1 MDGWNV
7 DARCGGGRVS
17 RSPGC
22 KEVENGDVQ
31 VPRTRLSDR
40 SFFPTLPPLSSF
52 FVSDGVVSETNCSA
66 FLNWDEESLQSFH
79 EAAVVFWSLVATVK
93 LQPVLDDTLEGK
105 AVNFLQRMDLDE
117 RELADAFLMSLR
129 QTMNESS
136 RDFIQSISVLLSSPS
151 QAVTTATMKM
161 LQSLIAN
168 CSRKV
173 RLALV
178 KADLIPQLI
187 TTLNPQSLS
196 FTEALDIHTSL
207 MINITNTLGLAT
219 PNGLGQLGIEDDN
232 EQEAEHETVLQQVL
246 APSEKYIWHL
256 CMNRFSIVDG
266 NQSANFLEILA
277 KILQI
282 SHAYQPTMN
291 FVLNMPVFLT
301 LPSCLTFF
309 EDDCSIWYFL
319 DTIIDA
325 QLEWNKR
332 RGEERKMGK
341 TVLRMLR
348 MEGFEDAM
356 EEKLQNDKSETDRVL
371 IVSLSMELT
380 NLHGINL
387 PWR

>member
-1 MDGWNV
+1 MSALDSKKSTSTG
-7 DARCGGGRVS
+7 
-17 RSPGC
+17 
-22 KEVENGDVQ
+22 
-31 VPRTRLSDR
+31 
-40 SFFPTLPPLSSF
+40 SS
-52 FVSDGVVSETNCSA
+52 SADCSA

-136 RDFIQSISVLLSSPS
+136 RDFIH

-232 EQEAEHETVLQQVL
+232 EQEAVHETVFQQVVT
-246 APSEKYIWHL
+246 PSEKYIWHL
-256 CMNRFSIVDG
+256 CVNHYS
-266 NQSANFLEILA
+266 
-277 KILQI
+277 
-282 SHAYQPTMN
+282 
-291 FVLNMPVFLT
+291 
-301 LPSCLTFF
+301 
-309 EDDCSIWYFL
+309 
-319 DTIIDA
+319 IIDGD
-325 QLEWNKR
+325 QS
-332 RGEERKMGK
+332 
-341 TVLRMLR
+341 T
-348 MEGFEDAM
+348 GF
-356 EEKLQNDKSETDRVL
+356 
-371 IVSLSMELT
+371 
-380 NLHGINL
+380 
-387 PWR
+387 